1 MITRYS
7 RPEMRAI
14 WTDEN
19 KLKLWLQIELLASEA
34 LVKEGVVPK
43 KDFKRIKAGCDK
55 WFADLP
61 GLVARQREL
70 EKTLNHDVIGF
81 TTAVAEMIDSGSAPA
96 SGAVAD
102 ALVGNTGDAH
112 AWSKVQKPSARARTA
127 AAGAAALPSPSRWF
141 HFGLTSSDVG
151 DTCYA
156 VQMQQSA
163 DILIADVKV
172 LLPVIARR
180 AKEHKFTP
188 CMGRSHGIHGEPTT
202 FGLKMA
208 LMHDEFTR
216 ALRRLQTV
224 RDVVGVGKISG
235 AVGTSA
241 HLSPRVEAYVCK
253 KLGLRPAPIATQV
266 VQRDIHAEFQL
277 AMALV
282 GASIERWA
290 VEFRHL
296 QRTEVL
302 EAEEP
307 FTKGQKGSSAM
318 PHKRNPITWERL
330 TGLARVLRGNAVAAL
345 ENVAL
350 WHERDISHSSVER
363 IIFPDSCTL
372 LDYMFGLLTRLM
384 DGLVAYPANMK
395 KNLGLS
401 LGMWNSQT
409 VLLALIKKGL
419 TREAAYKLVQ
429 DAAMKTWEV
438 KHAGRDDADFV
449 EVLKATPEVAKHFKK
464 GELEAL
470 CSLDF
475 HFKEVNNR
483 FKKLEL

>member
-1 MITRYS
+1 
-7 RPEMRAI
+7 
-14 WTDEN
+14 
-19 KLKLWLQIELLASEA
+19 
-34 LVKEGVVPK
+34 
-43 KDFKRIKAGCDK
+43 
-55 WFADLP
+55 
-61 GLVARQREL
+61 
-70 EKTLNHDVIGF
+70 
-81 TTAVAEMIDSGSAPA
+81 
-96 SGAVAD
+96 
-102 ALVGNTGDAH
+102 
-112 AWSKVQKPSARARTA
+112 
-127 AAGAAALPSPSRWF
+127 
-141 HFGLTSSDVG
+141 
-151 DTCYA
+151 
-156 VQMQQSA
+156 
-163 DILIADVKV
+163 
-172 LLPVIARR
+172 
-180 AKEHKFTP
+180 
-188 CMGRSHGIHGEPTT
+188 MGRSHGIHGEPTT
-202 FGLKMA
+202 FGLKLA
-208 LMHDEFTR
+208 LMYDEFKR
-216 ALRRLQTV
+216 ALRRLETV
-224 RDVVGVGKISG
+224 RDVVAVGKISG

-241 HLSPRVEAYVCK
+241 HLSPRVEAFVCK
-253 KLGLRPAPIATQV
+253 KLGIKPAPIATQV

-330 TGLARVLRGNAVAAL
+330 TGLARVLRGNAMASL

-384 DGLVAYPANMK
+384 DGIVVYPANMK

-409 VLLALIKKGL
+409 ILLALIKKGL
-419 TREAAYKLVQ
+419 TREAAYKICQ

-449 EVLKATPEVAKHFKK
+449 KQLKLDPQVAKLFKA
-464 GELEAL
+464 GELEKL

-475 HFKEVNNR
+475 HLKEVNSR
-483 FKKLEL
+483 FKKLKL

>member
-7 RPEMRAI
+7 RPEMRAV

-19 KLKLWLQIELLASEA
+19 KLRLWLQIELLASEA
-34 LVKEGVVPK
+34 LVREGVVPRA
-43 KDFKRIKAGCDK
+43 DFARIKRGAEK

-61 GLVARQREL
+61 GLVARQKEL

-81 TTAVAEMIDSGSAPA
+81 TTAVAEKIHDKA
-96 SGAVAD
+96 
-102 ALVGNTGDAH
+102 
-112 AWSKVQKPSARARTA
+112 
-127 AAGAAALPSPSRWF
+127 SRWF
-141 HFGLTSSDVG
+141 HFGLTSSDVI
-151 DTCYA
+151 DTAFA
-156 VQMQQSA
+156 VQMVQSA
-163 DILIADVKV
+163 DMLMQDVRAVRKA
-172 LLPVIARR
+172 IARQAR
-180 AKEHKFTP
+180 KYKFTP
-188 CMGRSHGIHGEPTT
+188 GIGRSHGIHAEPTT
-202 FGLKMA
+202 FGLKLA
-208 LMHDEFTR
+208 LMHDEFGR
-216 ALRRLQTV
+216 ALERLERARQAAA
-224 RDVVGVGKISG
+224 VGKLSG

-241 HLSPRVEAYVCK
+241 HLSPHVEAVVCK

-266 VQRDIHAEFQL
+266 IQRDIHAEFMTVL
-277 AMALV
+277 ALV

-318 PHKRNPITWERL
+318 PHKRNPLTWERL

-372 LDYMFGLLTRLM
+372 LDYMFGLLLRLM
-384 DGLVAYPANMK
+384 DGLAVYPENMK
-395 KNLGLS
+395 RNLGLS

-449 EVLKATPEVAKHFKK
+449 AQLRADPAVAKHFKP
-464 GELEAL
+464 GELEKL

-475 HFKEVNNR
+475 HFKEVKNR
-483 FKKLEL
+483 FKKLGL